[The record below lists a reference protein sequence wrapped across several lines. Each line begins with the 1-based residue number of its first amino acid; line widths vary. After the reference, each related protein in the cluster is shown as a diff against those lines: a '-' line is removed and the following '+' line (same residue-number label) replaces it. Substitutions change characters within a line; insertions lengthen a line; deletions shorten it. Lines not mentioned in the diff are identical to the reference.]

1 MKLSENSRECL
12 MVLLFIVF
20 PVEIALLILN
30 MVV

>member
-1 MKLSENSRECL
+1 MKLSKNSRECL
-12 MVLLFIVF
+12 MVLLFIVL